1 MANSVLGTVSR
12 AVRLGVPQKIML
24 LTAALAAVATALF
37 AVVVHPLPAPPT
49 AVSLPW
55 VVWAVAFAISEAFP
69 VHVQVKKDSHTFSVS
84 DLVLAAGLVLTQPS
98 HLVVAQAG
106 GIAVALFVH
115 RRQRGLKLAFNAA
128 LCALTACPA
137 TTVYSLLSA
146 PLNETWYWLAALAG
160 VLAANLVGNACIF
173 AVISVSEGRVD
184 LAKLVA
190 WWRPTVP

>member
-1 MANSVLGTVSR
+1 MASSVLGTVSR
-12 AVRLGVPQKIML
+12 AVKLGVPQRIML

-84 DLVLAAGLVLTQPS
+84 DLVLAAGLVLATPRD
-98 HLVVAQAG
+98 LVIAQVVGVAA
-106 GIAVALFVH
+106 ALLVH
-115 RRQRGLKLAFNAA
+115 RRQRGLKLAFNTA
-128 LCALTACPA
+128 LFALTGTVA
-137 TTVYSLLSA
+137 TAVYSLLSA

-160 VLAANLVGNACIF
+160 VLAANIVGN
-173 AVISVSEGRVD
+173 
-184 LAKLVA
+184 
-190 WWRPTVP
+190 

>member
-12 AVRLGVPQKIML
+12 AVRLGVPQRIML

-84 DLVLAAGLVLTQPS
+84 DLVLAAGLVLTSPGDV
-98 HLVVAQAG
+98 VVAQVVGVA
-106 GIAVALFVH
+106 AALFLH
-115 RRQRGLKLAFNAA
+115 RKQRGLKLAFNAA
-128 LCALTACPA
+128 LFALTGGVA
-137 TTVYSLLSA
+137 TIMYSALAASMA
-146 PLNETWYWLAALAG
+146 ETWYWLGALVA
-160 VLAANLVGNACIF
+160 VVSATLVGNGCIF
-173 AVISVSEGRVD
+173 AVISVSQGRVN
-184 LAKLVA
+184 
-190 WWRPTVP
+190 P